1 MEIIIVDDE
10 LVSLT
15 VLTQLVAKLPNCR
28 VRAFTQPS
36 AALAWCMPNEPDV
49 VIVDYMM
56 PDLNG
61 IEFTRR
67 LCALK
72 GRAETPLMMVSAS
85 ADRTVRVSALQNGFN
100 DFMTKP
106 FDFTELQSR
115 VTDMLFLRSSQKQ
128 LVRRAFLITGDPF
141 DHALGGQPTAPR
153 VLNVEMTLTRLAGD
167 ENLLAEVAQI
177 FLRTVPQILAS
188 FNAALLGSDMEHAYS
203 QAHSLKGAV
212 APFEAPDV
220 FNAVIAVETH
230 ARNRD
235 PAGTASAFAV
245 AERLVERLLE
255 ELAQMPVRTIGPE
268 PQG

>member
-15 VLTQLVAKLPNCR
+15 VLTQLVAKLPNCH
-28 VRAFTQPS
+28 VRAFSQPS

-100 DFMTKP
+100 NFMTKP

-128 LVRRAFLITGDPF
+128 LVRRAFLLTGDPF
-141 DHALGGQPTAPR
+141 HPAVDQAPAQR
-153 VLNVEMTLTRLAGD
+153 VLNVEMTLSRLAGD
-167 ENLLAEVAQI
+167 ENLLADVAQI
-177 FLRTVPQILAS
+177 FLRTVPQMVAS
-188 FNAALLGSDMEHAYS
+188 FNAALLSSDMEHAYS

-235 PAGTASAFAV
+235 PAATASAFAV

-255 ELAQMPVRTIGPE
+255 ELAQMAIRTVGPE
-268 PQG
+268 PQA